1 MKNKKN
7 AFNKL
12 IPTLSAAALLF
23 TLLSPSGCSV
33 VNLVKIEGPPSNAEI
48 ISGYYGITLKV
59 SSATDSLDEIL
70 LPEYELLSQT
80 KRIIAAS
87 GQKKDGYKSWLKV
100 AAFDENEKAAKRK
113 YLVIEDE
120 KPKTLFAQPK
130 ASAYIECQL
139 ILNKELQNTP
149 YANQSAK
156 LLAVLKDIR
165 KTTAGDIAEVS
176 ADNKTIKLCGG
187 LLNQALSAA
196 ITHLETSPAQAAQL
210 NTDTGV
216 SFTHLSLNEGKIQM
230 GIDHDV
236 ATIQIKLGSYVQK
249 WKLRFEKDV
258 EKEKPVW

>member
-1 MKNKKN
+1 MLNDAKNFGWKFVFKC
-7 AFNKL
+7 
-12 IPTLSAAALLF
+12 SALLAVLF
-23 TLLSPSGCSV
+23 MLPGCSV

-48 ISGYYGITLKV
+48 ISGYYDITLKV

-139 ILNKELQNTP
+139 IIDKELQDTP
-149 YANQSAK
+149 YSNQPAK
-156 LLAVLKDIR
+156 LLAVLNSLR
-165 KTTAGDIAEVS
+165 KTTARDIAEVS
-176 ADNKTIKLCGG
+176 ADNKTIRSCGG
-187 LLNQALSAA
+187 LLNQALTAA

-216 SFTHLSLNEGKIQM
+216 SFSHPSLNEGKIQM
-230 GIDHDV
+230 GIDHDI
-236 ATIQIKLGSYVQK
+236 ATVQIKLGSYVQK

-258 EKEKPVW
+258 EKEEPVW

>member
-12 IPTLSAAALLF
+12 ILTLSAAALLF
-23 TLLSPSGCSV
+23 TLLSTSGCSV

-70 LPEYELLSQT
+70 LPGYELPSQT

-87 GQKKDGYKSWLKV
+87 GQKKGGYKSWLKV

-120 KPKTLFAQPK
+120 KPKTLFAQPL
-130 ASAYIECQL
+130 ASAYIECQMV
-139 ILNKELQNTP
+139 IDKELQDAP
-149 YANQSAK
+149 YANQPAK
-156 LLAVLKDIR
+156 LLAILNGLQK
-165 KTTAGDIAEVS
+165 KAAGDIAEVS
-176 ADNKTIKLCGG
+176 ADNKTIRLCGG

-196 ITHLETSPAQAAQL
+196 ITHLESSPAQTAQL
-210 NTDTGV
+210 NSSRGV
-216 SFTHLSLNEGKIQM
+216 NFSHLSLNEGKIQM
-230 GIDHDV
+230 GIDYDI
-236 ATIQIKLGSYVQK
+236 ATVQIKLGSYVKK
-249 WKLRFEKDV
+249 WKLRFEKEI
-258 EKEKPVW
+258 EKEEPVW

>member
-1 MKNKKN
+1 MLNDAKNSGLKFIFKC
-7 AFNKL
+7 
-12 IPTLSAAALLF
+12 SALLAVLF
-23 TLLSPSGCSV
+23 MLPGCSV

-139 ILNKELQNTP
+139 TLDKELQDTP
-149 YANQSAK
+149 YSNQPAK
-156 LLAVLKDIR
+156 LLAVLNSFR
-165 KTTAGDIAEVS
+165 KKTAGDIAEVS

-230 GIDHDV
+230 GIDHDI
-236 ATIQIKLGSYVQK
+236 ATVQIKLGSYVQK
-249 WKLRFEKDV
+249 WKLRFEKDI
-258 EKEKPVW
+258 EKEEPAW